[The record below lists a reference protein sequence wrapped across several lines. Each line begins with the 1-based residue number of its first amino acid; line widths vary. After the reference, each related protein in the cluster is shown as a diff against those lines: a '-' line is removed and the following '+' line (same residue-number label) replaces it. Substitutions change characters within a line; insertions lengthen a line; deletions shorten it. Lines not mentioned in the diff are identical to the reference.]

1 MAGLKTK
8 LEQIETA
15 TELVQLVSWQG
26 VSTKQED
33 ICKMQ
38 DIIGHSTLDELIKL
52 ANDNGRCDANGN
64 PDPDGTW
71 CCGRRGTRQDFYHL
85 LSVIWNWEDLIR
97 FWNEHTD
104 PGYKELR
111 ELREHSKDMEEQI
124 NRAAQEKATSRD
136 MYNHQA
142 ERAHNAEKKVE
153 ELEAEILK
161 LKAKLYDMMTNN
173 GAA

>member
-15 TELVQLVSWQG
+15 AELVALVSWQG

-38 DIIGHSTLDELIKL
+38 DIIGHSTLDQLDVL
-52 ANDNGRCDANGN
+52 ANDKNTQSR
-64 PDPDGTW
+64 
-71 CCGRRGTRQDFYHL
+71 FYHL
-85 LSVIWNWEDLIR
+85 LSVIWNWEDVIR

-111 ELREHSKDMEEQI
+111 ELRKTAKDMEEQI
-124 NRAAQEKATSRD
+124 RQADIDRVTLGD
-136 MYNHQA
+136 MRNHQA
-142 ERAHNAEKKVE
+142 ERAHSAEQKVK

>member
-1 MAGLKTK
+1 MAIKTK

-38 DIIGHSTLDELIKL
+38 DIIGHSTIKQLDEL
-52 ANDNGRCDANGN
+52 ANDNK
-64 PDPDGTW
+64 TQS
-71 CCGRRGTRQDFYHL
+71 TFYHL
-85 LSVIWNWEDLIR
+85 LSVIWSWEDLIK
-97 FWNEHTD
+97 FWNVHTD

-111 ELREHSKDMEEQI
+111 ELRDRKNKDD
-124 NRAAQEKATSRD
+124 AVTKSEKAEAAHWRD
-136 MYNHQA
+136 MFNHQVVKA
-142 ERAHNAEKKVE
+142 QNAEKKVA
-153 ELEAEILK
+153 ELETEILK

>member
-15 TELVQLVSWQG
+15 AELVALVSWQG

-33 ICKMQ
+33 ISKMQ
-38 DIIGHSTLDELIKL
+38 DIIGHSTLDQLDVL
-52 ANDNGRCDANGN
+52 ANDKNTKSN
-64 PDPDGTW
+64 
-71 CCGRRGTRQDFYHL
+71 FYHL

-142 ERAHNAEKKVE
+142 ERARNAEKKVE

-161 LKAKLYDMMTNN
+161 PKAKLYDMMTNN
-173 GAA
+173 GAV